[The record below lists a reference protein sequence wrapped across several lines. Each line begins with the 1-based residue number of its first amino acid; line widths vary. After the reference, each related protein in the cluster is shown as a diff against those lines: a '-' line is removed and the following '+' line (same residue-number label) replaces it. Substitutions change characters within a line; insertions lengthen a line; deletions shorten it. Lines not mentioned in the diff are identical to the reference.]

1 MRWRAATTTMSL
13 TLGPLVRSCLP
24 AASFSRCAATAATK
38 DEFAESIRPVLAQNC
53 AACHNPNNPRNRIN
67 FLKANTIQDI
77 ESNRGLWRNVA
88 AQLRNRT
95 MPPVETKLTED
106 DRLRVA
112 TWIDNRLRQTACA
125 VGDFAGA
132 VALRRLNRREYHNT
146 IRDLLG
152 VDYNV
157 SELFPNDGTGGSGF
171 DTNGETLFIPPLL
184 VERYVEAAQQILDR
198 AIITPDLAK
207 TFTAAELLP
216 AQSPATTAPRD
227 LAPGKEL
234 TAMISIYV
242 DGDYLVQA
250 AVERKDG
257 MGTLALKVDG
267 AAGVPLVVQQGRG
280 GFGGART
287 GPGQRRARRRASPRL
302 RRAGSSGARSA
313 RALAGFRNGAGSRAQ
328 PHPATEAL
336 QPHARKT
343 GVALPPARRRAGRR
357 TACRHARRPN
367 RSCAPSCARPTAAR
381 WKPPTSRR
389 S

>member
-1 MRWRAATTTMSL
+1 MRWRAATTKMRL
-13 TLGPLVRSCLP
+13 TLWAPRVLLFAGSALFVLSAVGAP
-24 AASFSRCAATAATK
+24 K

-53 AACHNPNNPRNRIN
+53 AACHNPANPRNRIN
-67 FLKANTIQDI
+67 FLKANSAQDI

-95 MPPVETKLTED
+95 MPPVETKLTEEE
-106 DRLRVA
+106 RLRVA
-112 TWIDNRLRQTACA
+112 AWIDDRLRQTACA
-125 VGDFAGA
+125 IGDFAGA

-184 VERYVEAAQQILDR
+184 IERYVEAAQQILDR
-198 AIITPDLAK
+198 AIVTPDLQK
-207 TFTAAELLP
+207 TFTSAELLP
-216 AQSPATTAPRD
+216 AQSPATSAAAPRD

-234 TAMISIYV
+234 TAMVSIYV
-242 DGDYLVQA
+242 DGDYVVQA

-267 AAGVPLVVQQGRG
+267 AARVPLTVQQGGRG
-280 GFGGART
+280 GFGGARQAQ
-287 GPGQRRARRRASPRL
+287 GAGGRGAARPPVYGLQVRL
-302 RRAGSSGARSA
+302 ARGLRMLS
-313 RALAGFRNGAGSRAQ
+313 LVSETCTGSRAQ
-328 PHPATEAL
+328 PHPATEAF
-336 QPHARKT
+336 QPHPRKA
-343 GVALPPARRRAGRR
+343 GAALPPARCRTGRRAL
-357 TACRHARRPN
+357 
-367 RSCAPSCARPTAAR
+367 
-381 WKPPTSRR
+381 TS